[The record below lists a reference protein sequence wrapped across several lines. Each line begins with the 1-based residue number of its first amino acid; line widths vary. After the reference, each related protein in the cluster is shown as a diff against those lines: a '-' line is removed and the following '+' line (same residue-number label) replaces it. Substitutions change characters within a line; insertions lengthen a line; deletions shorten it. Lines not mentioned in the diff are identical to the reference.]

1 MMARNKFG
9 WKGGEIKW
17 PKQTEEQVKRMHLT
31 LENNHV
37 PEGRTGVGDA
47 KEVTR
52 ASRELN

>member
-1 MMARNKFG
+1 MRLMLAS
-9 WKGGEIKW
+9 
-17 PKQTEEQVKRMHLT
+17 
-31 LENNHV
+31 NHA